1 MKKLLFLILILLYS
15 CNTETTIIEE
25 PCDGD
30 SIIVDQTMFD
40 ATDTS
45 NYTITGVSL
54 LNNCLTI
61 TLTSS
66 GCDGNSWTA
75 SLIDSGLQT
84 ASIPPQRHVRL
95 SLTNNET
102 CLAIF
107 ERSYTFDINSGHPET
122 VIYNIEG
129 WNIPIVIN

>member
-30 SIIVDQTMFD
+30 SIIVDQTIFD

-45 NYTITGVSL
+45 NYTITGVSV
-54 LNNCLTI
+54 LNDCLTI

-66 GCDGNSWTA
+66 GCDGDSWT
-75 SLIDSGLQT
+75 SYLIDSGIQT
-84 ASIPPQRHVRL
+84 LSIPPQGSLKL
-95 SLTNNET
+95 SLTNNEA
-102 CLAIF
+102 CLAVI
-107 ERSYTFDINSGHPET
+107 ERSYTFYINSD
-122 VIYNIEG
+122 VQIIYNLEG
-129 WNIPIVIN
+129 WSDPIIIN

>member
-1 MKKLLFLILILLYS
+1 M
-15 CNTETTIIEE
+15 
-25 PCDGD
+25 
-30 SIIVDQTMFD
+30 
-40 ATDTS
+40 
-45 NYTITGVSL
+45 
-54 LNNCLTI
+54 NNCLTI

-102 CLAIF
+102 CLAVF
-107 ERSYTFDINSGHPET
+107 ERIYTFDINSGDTET